1 MVTNAESIVPRASR
15 TEVEYDSSPI
25 LAFMDEHATNFGAV
39 QFETEFKF
47 YIRI

>member
-1 MVTNAESIVPRASR
+1 MIPQGSR
-15 TEVEYDSSPI
+15 TEVKYDPSPI
-25 LAFMDEHATNFGAV
+25 LAFMNEHATNFGTV